1 MRRIWIAIPLVLVLG
16 AAAGCGGTP
25 ASSSTQ
31 PPGVGVLGTP
41 EATGAPTSDT
51 TSASPNLGG
60 GTGGGTTPAAPPQA
74 QWPSPL
80 DCISYEPTALT
91 DVYAAGVWSIKQGSN
106 EIARVYGGPS
116 ENMGEKLLALAKQ
129 YRQVC
134 FIGRGNFRDE
144 KVAYIFEYWRNPSG
158 INSPIPD
165 SEDDC
170 SPYDRNN
177 LQVNDMGS
185 GHGWRVKDDDH
196 VLQIFDT
203 EADAINGRIVLAKYN
218 RICYVQSETL
228 DGVSA
233 SITYA

>member
-1 MRRIWIAIPLVLVLG
+1 MRRIWIATPLALVFVL
-16 AAAGCGGTP
+16 AA
-25 ASSSTQ
+25 
-31 PPGVGVLGTP
+31 
-41 EATGAPTSDT
+41 
-51 TSASPNLGG
+51 TSAC
-60 GTGGGTTPAAPPQA
+60 GTTPATPAAEPSGAGVLGPSESPSAAPGTETPPPGPGAGTTAPPPAA

-91 DVYAAGVWSIKQGSN
+91 KVYAAGVWSIKQGSN
-106 EIARVYGGPS
+106 EIARGYGGPTDS
-116 ENMGEKLLALAKQ
+116 TGDKLLALAKR

-144 KVAYIFEYWRNPSG
+144 KEAYIFEYWRNPSG

-170 SPYDRNN
+170 SSYDRNN

-185 GHGWRVKDDDH
+185 GYGWRVKDDDH

-203 EADAINGRIVLAKYN
+203 QADAINGRIVLAKYN
-218 RICYVQSETL
+218 QICYVQSETM

-233 SITYA
+233 SITYS

>member
-1 MRRIWIAIPLVLVLG
+1 MRRIWITTPLALVLFLG
-16 AAAGCGGTP
+16 AATGCGATP
-25 ASSSTQ
+25 AT
-31 PPGVGVLGTP
+31 PGADPSGAGVLGP
-41 EATGAPTSDT
+41 GESP
-51 TSASPNLGG
+51 SASP
-60 GTGGGTTPAAPPQA
+60 GTETTPAGPGPGTTTAPPPAA

-91 DVYAAGVWSIKQGSN
+91 KVYAAGVWSIKQGSN

-116 ENMGEKLLALAKQ
+116 DNTGDKLLALAKR

-144 KVAYIFEYWRNPSG
+144 KEAYIFEYWRNPSG

-170 SPYDRNN
+170 SPYNRNN
-177 LQVNDMGS
+177 LQVNDMG
-185 GHGWRVKDDDH
+185 GGEGWRVKDDDH
-196 VLQIFDT
+196 VLQIFDN
-203 EADAINGRIVLAKYN
+203 EADARNGRIVFAKYN
-218 RICYVQSETL
+218 QICYVQSETPA
-228 DGVSA
+228 GVSA

>member
-1 MRRIWIAIPLVLVLG
+1 MRRIWIATPLALVLVLG
-16 AAAGCGGTP
+16 ATTGCGATP
-25 ASSSTQ
+25 AS
-31 PPGVGVLGTP
+31 PGTDPSAAGVLGTP
-41 EATGAPTSDT
+41 GASGEPTAAPTS
-51 TSASPNLGG
+51 AGPGPG
-60 GTGGGTTPAAPPQA
+60 AGTTAAPPPA

-91 DVYAAGVWSIKQGSN
+91 KVYAAGVWSIKQGSN

-116 ENMGEKLLALAKQ
+116 ENMGDKLLALAKR

-144 KVAYIFEYWRNPSG
+144 KEAYIFEYWRNPSG

-165 SEDDC
+165 SADDC
-170 SPYDRNN
+170 SSYDRNN
-177 LQVNDMGS
+177 LQVNDMG
-185 GHGWRVKDDDH
+185 GGYGWRVKDDDH

-203 EADAINGRIVLAKYN
+203 EADAINGRIVLSKYN
-218 RICYVQSETL
+218 QICYVQSETM

-233 SITYA
+233 SITYS